1 MGGPGST
8 GSAEDKVN
16 VAINATSP
24 PLRTLPGLT
33 LQPCLP
39 QPSSAPPPNYLGHLS
54 LLTLDNP
61 TTITPS
67 PSPTCDA
74 QARQHSL
81 ELKGRHG
88 QGRREGRT
96 GY

>member
-8 GSAEDKVN
+8 GSAEDMVN
-16 VAINATSP
+16 AAVNATSP
-24 PLRTLPGLT
+24 PPRTLPGLT
-33 LQPCLP
+33 PSLASPSLP
-39 QPSSAPPPNYLGHLS
+39 QHPPSYLGDLS

-61 TTITPS
+61 TTTTS

-81 ELKGRHG
+81 ELKGRHE
-88 QGRREGRT
+88 QGRGEGRT